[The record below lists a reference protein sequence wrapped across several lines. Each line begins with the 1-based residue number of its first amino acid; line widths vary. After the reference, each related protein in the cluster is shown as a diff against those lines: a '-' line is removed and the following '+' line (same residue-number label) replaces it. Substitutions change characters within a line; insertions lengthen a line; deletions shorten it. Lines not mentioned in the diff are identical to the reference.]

1 MPLWGALELEPEVEN
16 WLASL
21 SDREFGQVAFYF
33 DLLESKGPLL
43 DEPYTRQLEGKLRE
57 LRFYV
62 GTKRQRI
69 SYYIVT
75 GRRIILLTVF
85 VKTASRE
92 SREIRRARVV
102 AMLRCIE
109 QGHTAAED

>member
-1 MPLWGALELEPEVEN
+1 MVSWGVIELEPEVDR
-16 WLASL
+16 WLALL
-21 SDREFGQVAFYF
+21 SDREFGQAAFYL
-33 DLLESKGPLL
+33 DLLESKGVLL
-43 DEPYTRQLEGKLRE
+43 GEPYTRQLEGKLRE

-62 GTKRQRI
+62 GTTRQRI

-85 VKTASRE
+85 TKSAPRE
-92 SREIRRARVV
+92 PREIGRARA
-102 AMLRCIE
+102 AMARCIE

>member
-1 MPLWGALELEPEVEN
+1 MISWGTIELEPEVN
-16 WLASL
+16 DWLASL
-21 SDREFGQVAFYF
+21 NDREFGQAAFYL
-33 DLLESKGPLL
+33 DLLESKGVLL

-75 GRRIILLTVF
+75 GRRIVLLTVF
-85 VKTASRE
+85 AKTAPRE
-92 SREIRRARVV
+92 PSEIARAIA
-102 AMLRCIE
+102 AMARCIE
-109 QGHTAAED
+109 QDHTASEG

>member
-1 MPLWGALELEPEVEN
+1 MTSWGAVELEPEVEA

-21 SDREFGQVAFYF
+21 DDRDFGQAAFYL
-33 DLLESKGPLL
+33 DLLESKGVLL
-43 DEPYTRQLEGKLRE
+43 DEPYTRQLDGKLRE
-57 LRFYV
+57 LRFYI
-62 GTKRQRI
+62 GTTRQRI

-75 GRRIILLTVF
+75 GRRAILLTVF
-85 VKTASRE
+85 AKTAPRE
-92 SREIRRARVV
+92 SREVGRARA

>member
-1 MPLWGALELEPEVEN
+1 MTSWGAVELEPEVEG

-21 SDREFGQVAFYF
+21 TDREFGQVAFYL
-33 DLLESKGPLL
+33 DLLESKGVML
-43 DEPYTRQLEGKLRE
+43 DEPYTRQLGGKLRE

-62 GTKRQRI
+62 GSKRQRI

-85 VKTASRE
+85 AKTASRE
-92 SREIRRARVV
+92 PREIARASA

-109 QGHTAAED
+109 QGHTAEED